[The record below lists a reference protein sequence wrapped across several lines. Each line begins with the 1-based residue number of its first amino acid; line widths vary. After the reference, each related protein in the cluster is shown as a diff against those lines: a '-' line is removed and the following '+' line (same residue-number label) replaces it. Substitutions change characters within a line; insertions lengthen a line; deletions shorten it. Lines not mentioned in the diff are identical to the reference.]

1 MPSGRIAS
9 VRYAT
14 LNFSLFTS
22 LNLLRILYIQKK
34 NDVLQIRTDSLT
46 RRLYA
51 QDASMYEELPSGV
64 AFPSSADEIAD
75 LVRQAVTDSFTI
87 TARSAGTSLA
97 GQTTGNGVVMD
108 VSRFMTNIPELSP
121 ENAFAHVEPGVIR
134 DTLNRKAA
142 KYGLQFGPDTATTNR
157 CMIGGMIGNNSCG
170 SFSIKHG
177 TTREHVLE
185 INAVLSDGSRAVFK
199 GLGPDELDE
208 KLQLDTFEGD
218 IYRKMLQLLTDHR
231 KRILR
236 SYPHPDIIRRNTGYA
251 LDKMCEMDP
260 VTPGGRPFNMAE
272 LLCGSEGTLAMTASA
287 KVRLVPLPEE
297 KILLIPQFKTLEDS
311 LQAAVEAVRFE
322 PAAVELVDDIIL
334 DATKGNIEQQKNR
347 FFLEDDPA
355 AILIIQFEGQS
366 QQELRHR
373 ANDLA
378 AVLKEKGLGY
388 SHPVL
393 DDPDKMKRVWEL
405 RKAGLG
411 LLMGLGKDS
420 RSPTFV
426 EDTCVR
432 VEDLPAY
439 VAEFRKI
446 LEKYGTRCVFYAHAS
461 VGELHLRPVV
471 DLSTP
476 AGLETM
482 KGIAD
487 EVATLVKKY
496 NGSLSGEH
504 GDGRAR
510 SPYIEKVLGKEM
522 IPVLKKVKEIWD
534 PQYRFNP
541 GKIVDP
547 KPIDTDLRFSPA
559 YQKTDVPT
567 VFRWE
572 KEDGFGHALELCN
585 GAGVCRKLA
594 ESGGTMCPSYHA
606 TLDETHTTRGRAN
619 LFRQL
624 FSGKQEEAF
633 TDDDLNEALSLCL
646 SCKACKSECP
656 ANVDMAKMKAEYLH
670 GRHERTGVTMAERL
684 FGRPEKLY
692 PLAALFPGLTNRVL
706 KNGMIKKFMSV
717 SAGVDERRTLPAFAA
732 KTFRRW
738 FGEQKVHFQK
748 GRKKVALLV
757 DPFTNYHDPEIA
769 ISACKILNHLGYD
782 VVMAGVEATGRP
794 QISKGL
800 LGEAKKLCEKNLDLL
815 LPFAEGGIPVIGF
828 EPSELLTLRDEY
840 PDLCDESYKEKSQK
854 ILENAWLFEEFM
866 LHEDGLKLNNGKTG
880 KKVYIHGHC
889 HAKALASTSS
899 LIRMFEKA
907 GFEPAELQTGCCGM
921 AGSFGYEYYDVSMK
935 VGAQAL
941 FPALDELEPDAL
953 ICTHGFSCRHQIA
966 DGTGRKAYHP
976 AVILWPGDGA

>member
-1 MPSGRIAS
+1 
-9 VRYAT
+9 
-14 LNFSLFTS
+14 
-22 LNLLRILYIQKK
+22 
-34 NDVLQIRTDSLT
+34 
-46 RRLYA
+46 
-51 QDASMYEELPSGV
+51 MYEELPTGV
-64 AFPSSADEIAD
+64 AFPSSADEIAE
-75 LVRQAVTDSFTI
+75 LLKQSAKDSFTI

-97 GQTTGNGVVMD
+97 GQTTGNGVIMD
-108 VSRFMTNIPELSP
+108 VSRHMTNILELNPEKQ
-121 ENAFAHVEPGVIR
+121 FARVQPGVIR
-134 DTLNRKAA
+134 DTLNREAA

-177 TTREHVLE
+177 TTREHIIE
-185 INAVLSDGSRAVFK
+185 IEAILSDGSRVIFK
-199 GLGPDELDE
+199 PLKPEELDK
-208 KLQLDTFEGD
+208 KLQFDSFEGE
-218 IYRKMLQLLTDHR
+218 IYRNMLQLLSEHR

-260 VTPGGRPFNMAE
+260 ITPRGRMFNMAE

-287 KVRLVPLPEE
+287 KLQLVPLPRK
-297 KILLIPQFKTLEDS
+297 KILLIPQFETLEES
-311 LQAAVEAVRFE
+311 LRAAVEAVRFD
-322 PAAVELVDDIIL
+322 PAAAELVDDIIL

-347 FFLEDDPA
+347 FFLEGEPA
-355 AILIIQFEGQS
+355 AILIIQFEGDDMA
-366 QQELRHR
+366 ELRDR
-373 ANDLA
+373 ANQLA
-378 AVLKEKGLGY
+378 SVLKEKGLGY

-393 DDPDKMKRVWEL
+393 DDVDRMKRVWDL

-411 LLMGLGKDS
+411 LLMGLGKDA

-439 VAEFRKI
+439 VGEFKKI
-446 LEKYGTRCVFYAHAS
+446 LERHGTRCVFYAHAS

-476 AGLETM
+476 SGLKTM
-482 KGIAD
+482 KQIAE
-487 EVATLVKKY
+487 EVSILVKKY

-522 IPVLKKVKEIWD
+522 MPVLKNVKEIWD
-534 PQYRFNP
+534 PDYRFNP

-559 YQKTDVPT
+559 YQKADVPT
-567 VFRWE
+567 MFRWE

-624 FSGKQEEAF
+624 FTGKQADAF

-656 ANVDMAKMKAEYLH
+656 ANVDMAKMKAEYMH
-670 GRHERTGVTMAERL
+670 GRHERKGISLAEKI
-684 FGRPEKLY
+684 FGQPEKLY
-692 PLAALFPGLTNRVL
+692 PLAALFPRLSNRTL
-706 KNGMIKKFMSV
+706 KNGLVKKILSIA
-717 SAGVDERRTLPAFAA
+717 AGVDERRTLPAFAHQ
-732 KTFRRW
+732 TFRKW
-738 FGEQKVHFQK
+738 FLARETGFQK
-748 GRKKVALLV
+748 GRKKVALLI

-769 ISACKILNHLGYD
+769 ISACKILDHVGYD
-782 VVMAGVEATGRP
+782 VVPADAEATGRP

-800 LGEAKKLCEKNLDLL
+800 LGEAKKLCRKNLDAL
-815 LPFAEGGIPVIGF
+815 LPFAEEGIPVIGF

-840 PDLCDESYKEKSQK
+840 PDLCDESDKEKSKK

-866 LHEDGLKLNNGKTG
+866 LQEDGLKVNKDNAG

-889 HAKALASTSS
+889 HAKALTGMTAM
-899 LIRMFEKA
+899 LDMFKNA
-907 GFEPAELQTGCCGM
+907 GLEPVELQTGCCGM
-921 AGSFGYEYYDVSMK
+921 AGSFGYEHYDVSMQ
-935 VGAQAL
+935 VGAQTL
-941 FPALDELEPDAL
+941 FPALEELEPAAL
-953 ICTHGFSCRHQIA
+953 ICAHGFSCRHQIA
-966 DGTGRKAYHP
+966 DATGRKAYHP
-976 AVILWPGDGA
+976 ASILNLCIKSNQA